1 MKYMVMECHPAYA
14 VLMDEESRFV
24 RAANLRYTVGQ
35 TVTDP
40 VLMDEP
46 IRTQGITTRK
56 IVRIAAAAA
65 ACLLILSGVGFG
77 IFRMNRI
84 QLNEEAQSVV
94 IMVERTRYEMK
105 LNSSG
110 EVISVQSDDADGNR
124 DLNSYDGQ
132 HITLS
137 AMMHDILERSVN
149 DGKISDASPVQ
160 VYVPSDNKELYTDY
174 KTQIENEAAKL
185 SVKTEVKGLVTPE
198 NPPQPAAPDPAKD
211 AASHPD
217 APAPAPAPAQENTP
231 QPDSP
236 KEPAHHEPEAGKP
249 APPAPDAEKP
259 EPPAP
264 KADKPEPPAPEAPP
278 AEADHPHAHGHE
290 TETPHPHEDAPK
302 PDADAPKPGGRP
314 QPKPDAAALPAEAEK
329 AAPQTQPDAVSRP
342 DAHPLPA

>member
-46 IRTQGITTRK
+46 IQKQGITQHK
-56 IVRIAAAAA
+56 ALRIAAAAA

-77 IFRMNRI
+77 LFRMNRI
-84 QLNEEAQSVV
+84 QLTEDTQSVV
-94 IMVERTRYEMK
+94 ILVERTRYEMK

-110 EVISVQSDDADGNR
+110 EVISVQSDDADGNS
-124 DLNSYDGQ
+124 DLSSYDGQ

-185 SVKTEVKGLVTPE
+185 SVKTEVKGLVAPE
-198 NPPQPAAPDPAKD
+198 NPPAPAAPDPAKD
-211 AASHPD
+211 AASHSD
-217 APAPAPAPAQENTP
+217 APAPAPAPAQENAP

-236 KEPAHHEPEAGKP
+236 KEPAHHEPDAGKP
-249 APPAPDAEKP
+249 APPASDANKP

-264 KADKPEPPAPEAPP
+264 KADKPESPAPETPP
-278 AEADHPHAHGHE
+278 AEAEHPHGPGHE
-290 TETPHPHEDAPK
+290 AETPHPHEEVPH
-302 PDADAPKPGGRP
+302 PDADAPKPDVRP
-314 QPKPDAAALPAEAEK
+314 QHKPDAAPIPAEAEK
-329 AAPQTQPDAVSRP
+329 TAQQIHPDAASLP
-342 DAHPLPA
+342 AAHPLPA